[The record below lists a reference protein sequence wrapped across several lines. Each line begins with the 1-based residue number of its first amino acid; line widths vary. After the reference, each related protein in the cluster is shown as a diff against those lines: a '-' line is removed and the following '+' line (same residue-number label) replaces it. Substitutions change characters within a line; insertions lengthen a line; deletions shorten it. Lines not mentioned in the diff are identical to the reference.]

1 MPIVIS
7 KKFNK
12 VKVWVERN
20 LQSLKCHLSLIEN
33 RIVSN
38 TIYKVANFSLSNYY
52 DIKSLPRYTD
62 LLKLRSDLCGK
73 RFKYMIPKL
82 TIPPALYFDRTD
94 INFFPETNYLN
105 FPKAEFPLGTFKN
118 SNKKYLEWFSVCYSI
133 LYKTSLNN
141 IPKTLIECEKLF
153 DKNVIV
159 IKKLVKDIGDLKDI
173 ISTELR
179 DFYLYDDSN
188 FIQGTVYFFTELN
201 KNIQAY
207 RIISLSD
214 NNNVKRLISSKNKI
228 KFNVLSDTEREFLTF
243 QSEDLLT
250 PQKFK
255 H

>member
-1 MPIVIS
+1 
-7 KKFNK
+7 
-12 VKVWVERN
+12 
-20 LQSLKCHLSLIEN
+20 
-33 RIVSN
+33 
-38 TIYKVANFSLSNYY
+38 
-52 DIKSLPRYTD
+52 
-62 LLKLRSDLCGK
+62 
-73 RFKYMIPKL
+73 MIPKL

-118 SNKKYLEWFSVCYSI
+118 SNKKYLEWFSVRYSI